1 MTEPTERQV
10 LYALVAAGFFAV
22 VAVLAV
28 VAAVVGLSP
37 TGWSLGFGVA
47 WVIAAWIGFSRWRR
61 TGRLL
66 LVSLVVFVAW
76 AVGTLATR
84 SLS

>member
-10 LYALVAAGFFAV
+10 LYALVSGAWFVV
-22 VAVLAV
+22 VATLAV

-37 TGWSLGFGVA
+37 PAWSVVFAVGWVVSAVLGF
-47 WVIAAWIGFSRWRR
+47 RQWRR

-66 LVSLVVFVAW
+66 LLSVLVFVVW
-76 AVGTLATR
+76 TVGTLLTR
-84 SLS
+84 